1 LPTPNHFKRKILIK
15 NKRLKPEVEKRQLEL
30 LNSGKLNDI
39 NEATDEQNIEGDE
52 VDGGLEVHSSSKPV
66 HHAYV
71 EEAHPELHVDTL
83 EDQKKA
89 TFNIIIKKVRFFSPE
104 IFE

>member
-1 LPTPNHFKRKILIK
+1 LIK

-30 LNSGKLNDI
+30 LNAGKLNEI
-39 NEATDEQNIEGDE
+39 NEATDEQNLEGDE
-52 VDGGLEVHSSSKPV
+52 VDGGLEVPSKPA
-66 HHAYV
+66 HTYV

-89 TFNIIIKKVRFFSPE
+89 TFNIIIKKVCFLN
-104 IFE
+104 